1 MQQATKHGVI
11 RTLLGRRC
19 NFHLWEPRT
28 FGYNKPLPFDEA
40 ITTYGQP
47 LTRAF
52 TYKALNKLIQGSA
65 ADQTKKAM
73 ADCYAEGLLPM
84 LTVHDEL
91 CFSVDSTE
99 QANRIQEI
107 METGLSD
114 VLKVPSKVDAEL
126 GNNWGEV
133 G

>member
-1 MQQATKHGVI
+1 
-11 RTLLGRRC
+11 
-19 NFHLWEPRT
+19 
-28 FGYNKPLPFDEA
+28 
-40 ITTYGQP
+40 
-47 LTRAF
+47 
-52 TYKALNKLIQGSA
+52 
-65 ADQTKKAM
+65 M

-99 QANRIQEI
+99 QANQIQEI

-126 GNNWGEV
+126 GKNWGEV

>member
-1 MQQATKHGVI
+1 
-11 RTLLGRRC
+11 
-19 NFHLWEPRT
+19 
-28 FGYNKPLPFDEA
+28 
-40 ITTYGQP
+40 
-47 LTRAF
+47 
-52 TYKALNKLIQGSA
+52 
-65 ADQTKKAM
+65 
-73 ADCYAEGLLPM
+73 M

-126 GNNWGEV
+126 GYNWGEV